1 MTINVLYG
9 RHYYCHG
16 NLEIIIKTPV
26 TITKDPGYDYK
37 MLVTH

>member
-1 MTINVLYG
+1 MAVIIIAM
-9 RHYYCHG
+9 
-16 NLEIIIKTPV
+16 EIIIKTPV